1 MRLCALLFGAA
12 AAFAPTPKRLP
23 RTPRR
28 ATPATPPD
36 VPTAARVAV
45 LLSVPVAWGTYAPA
59 VKAVYALPA
68 PPPGVVFSLAYYVV
82 ALACLGAV
90 AAPRRSQNPL
100 PYRAGGELGLYLFL
114 GNLFQVVGLETVS
127 ADAAAFLV
135 QTTTVIV
142 PVLEARVTGKA
153 VAGATY
159 RNCAVAFLG
168 VAVLCGE
175 GLETGAAPAAG
186 DLLILC
192 AALCYSVHVVRLSAL
207 APGLDALDLA
217 RAKAAAEVGFAV
229 LSVAALAAATP
240 FTEGR
245 AFAASLA
252 HAAPDTTAALAT
264 AVVWCGA
271 VTCAYTIWAQSFG
284 QRGVTAARANLV
296 YTSQP
301 VFSALFAFG
310 LLHEVP
316 TAATLAGGGL
326 ILVAV
331 AAEVLAMDEAPA

>member
-90 AAPRRSQNPL
+90 AAPRRSRNPL

-135 QTTTVIV
+135 QTTTVLV

-192 AALCYSVHVVRLSAL
+192 AALLYSCLL
-207 APGLDALDLA
+207 
-217 RAKAAAEVGFAV
+217 
-229 LSVAALAAATP
+229 
-240 FTEGR
+240 
-245 AFAASLA
+245 
-252 HAAPDTTAALAT
+252 
-264 AVVWCGA
+264 
-271 VTCAYTIWAQSFG
+271 
-284 QRGVTAARANLV
+284 
-296 YTSQP
+296 YTSP
-301 VFSALFAFG
+301 SPRDRG
-310 LLHEVP
+310 
-316 TAATLAGGGL
+316 
-326 ILVAV
+326 
-331 AAEVLAMDEAPA
+331 